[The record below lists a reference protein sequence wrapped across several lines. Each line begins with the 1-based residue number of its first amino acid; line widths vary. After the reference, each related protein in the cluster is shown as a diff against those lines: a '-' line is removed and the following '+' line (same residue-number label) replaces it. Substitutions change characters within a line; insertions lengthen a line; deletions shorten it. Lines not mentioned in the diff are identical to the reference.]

1 MLNQKIIFISVC
13 VIVSLSLQNAYG
25 HGLGYEILPP
35 VMLGD
40 KEVAL
45 EVTSAQ
51 YSDPDSADRQ
61 IALSL
66 FETSSAITV
75 REVTYHITA
84 YKGNDFLFE
93 DTFQSDDGI
102 FTMNFIPT
110 ESGEIQLLEETEG
123 SFFDTITGIQK
134 NVISVRGSIFESGGL
149 YKFNVE
155 ILTAYSYTNELEGPI
170 LYDVGLSIPDRTY
183 YDIEDTNFGNQE
195 VSVITYYDQIEN
207 FQYDQKTNSISFS
220 MPFEWS
226 ENNINQ
232 TSVVH
237 EEIVISK
244 TFGDLM
250 VESLSVYVNGVEL
263 PDYVITLDGFSEHT
277 RIIHVIVNQKDLF

>member
-1 MLNQKIIFISVC
+1 
-13 VIVSLSLQNAYG
+13 
-25 HGLGYEILPP
+25 
-35 VMLGD
+35 MLGD

-110 ESGEIQLLEETEG
+110 ES
-123 SFFDTITGIQK
+123 
-134 NVISVRGSIFESGGL
+134 
-149 YKFNVE
+149 
-155 ILTAYSYTNELEGPI
+155 
-170 LYDVGLSIPDRTY
+170 
-183 YDIEDTNFGNQE
+183 
-195 VSVITYYDQIEN
+195 
-207 FQYDQKTNSISFS
+207 
-220 MPFEWS
+220 
-226 ENNINQ
+226 
-232 TSVVH
+232 
-237 EEIVISK
+237 
-244 TFGDLM
+244 
-250 VESLSVYVNGVEL
+250 
-263 PDYVITLDGFSEHT
+263 
-277 RIIHVIVNQKDLF
+277 